1 MRVQIF
7 ADITDPW
14 SYVGCTRFERA
25 AAMVSILTGEPME
38 LTLRAFQLE
47 PDEPSTGRPLMEAMA
62 DRLGGLDKAELVNA
76 QVTAGARITGID
88 LNFDEAIQANSFDA
102 WRMLTWADED
112 GPGVQ
117 HDLAHQLW
125 RAHFLEGADI
135 ADPFVLATRAALVGL
150 DLETAEALLAS
161 TEYADEVHMQT
172 ETGRGLGIKQL
183 PYVVVEN
190 TWKLEGVHS
199 QNDYVQA
206 LSRIYSE
213 WKAAESTGG

>member
-1 MRVQIF
+1 MRIQIF

-14 SYVGCTRFERA
+14 SYVGATRFERA

-47 PDEPSTGRPLMEAMA
+47 PDEPSTGRPLMDAMA
-62 DRLGGLDKAELVNA
+62 ERLGGLDKAEFVNV

-102 WRMLTWADED
+102 WRLLTWADED

-117 HDLAHQLW
+117 RDLAHQLW

-135 ADPFVLATRAALVGL
+135 GDPFVLATRAALVGL

-161 TEYADEVHMQT
+161 TEYADEVRMQT
-172 ETGRGLGIKQL
+172 KTGKGLGIEQL
-183 PYVVVEN
+183 PYVVVEG

-199 QNDYVQA
+199 QTDFVQA
-206 LSRIYSE
+206 LSRIYEE
-213 WKAAESTGG
+213 WKAAESDVG

>member
-1 MRVQIF
+1 MKVQIF

-14 SYVGCTRFERA
+14 SYVGSTRFERA
-25 AAMVSILTGEPME
+25 AAMVSILTGEPVE
-38 LTLRAFQLE
+38 LALRAFQLE
-47 PDEPSTGRPLMEAMA
+47 PDEPNDGRPLMEALA
-62 DRLGGLDKAELVNA
+62 ERHGGPDKAEFMNV

-88 LNFDEAIQANSFDA
+88 LNFEEAIRANSFDA
-102 WRMLTWADED
+102 WRLLTWADED
-112 GPGVQ
+112 GPGTQ
-117 HDLAHQLW
+117 RDLAHQLW

-135 ADPFVLATRAALVGL
+135 GDPFVLATRAALVGL

-161 TEYADEVHMQT
+161 TEYADEVRMQT
-172 ETGRGLGIKQL
+172 ETGQGLGITQL

-206 LSRIYSE
+206 LSRIYAE
-213 WKAAESTGG
+213 WKAAESTGD

>member
-14 SYVGCTRFERA
+14 SYVGATRFERA

-76 QVTAGARITGID
+76 QVAAGARITGID

-102 WRMLTWADED
+102 WRLLTWADED

-117 HDLAHQLW
+117 HDLAHQFW

-135 ADPFVLATRAALVGL
+135 GDPFVLATRAALVGL

-172 ETGRGLGIKQL
+172 ETGKGLGIKQL

-206 LSRIYSE
+206 LSRIYEE
-213 WKAAESTGG
+213 WKADESDVG